1 MAEPSDNAEQNG
13 PKISACANDCLESF
27 QKCLFSAA
35 SIHPRELS
43 MVEDQLARFSSWA
56 NGIGV
61 FAPGSASMDHR
72 LRYAPDVTGV
82 VIGLL
87 ESLNYRCQSLFKIL
101 ISMIESSNQD
111 NANQG
116 FQKGLVDAASEISR
130 LNKISN
136 TIRRASKDTQALKAS
151 SFQIKDDEGNDVED
165 ILREHFKHH
174 ICDKFPGL
182 GEVLQDRLAQTML
195 LRRKRILYRRYRQGS
210 TTIKSQ
216 KSEAEKPVELPN
228 AQSAASS
235 KHSKTQKNKPKGHN
249 TRSKRALATPSQV
262 KSATTLVP
270 GNFQKAAANPS
281 VVSASRTVALGSHE
295 ALIFPLSPGL
305 ALKKLYEQLKKQ
317 MNVTEH
323 GASSLS
329 EGFSEK
335 ELVGLIDITCPYCL
349 HALPAQQVF
358 DDREWQNH
366 VINDLDAYIC
376 LFEDC
381 DQPDVLYS
389 HSDEWLSH
397 LQQHRRFW
405 RCASHRDLDPFRSS
419 AEYIAH
425 MRDVHNSKLND
436 NQLRIMAN
444 RNSRKIPKM
453 FPSCPLCG
461 QDEDEVN
468 GRLEDHLAGHL
479 RSLALKSL
487 PSYEGEIPEDIT
499 SDNDSI
505 DISRPQSRSTIRD
518 MRQAEDAL
526 SMDMLCSGEFWELWN
541 PDVPQDVGVNF
552 MGDAH
557 TELERATLFFDTYSY
572 KGHTSSPESDPIL
585 QSMLSQK
592 RTSLDF
598 RERVTDELNRSDTQA
613 SGSRALAFEDGAS
626 LDVIHKNK
634 RSQKG
639 KQTQLNT
646 IIDDRE
652 VVVVSERRGVLS
664 EGSGYLIVS
673 IKSLQCSEE
682 IPGTLICAA
691 SYGGQVSE
699 FTFRAKRLVSDKV
712 IILEVPC
719 EIPKLFELL
728 ILSEIGRIGHGQSI
742 KFLGRVELDVRRI
755 ISTDYTYSDV
765 HKLFERGPDGTNN
778 LQTGEISFEIS
789 WQLTDPRASET
800 QYHDHGDLG
809 KLSEINHI
817 SPSSQ
822 VPRVSQA
829 LEDDQEASEDER
841 GAGQRP
847 TVIEGTP
854 IIGGPSRERV
864 GRRSDRISARY
875 IRPRSPSV
883 ETEDEEARKERLSY
897 QLPTQDIASRWPM
910 PPPSASPLITQRKE
924 KPESDPLPRR
934 KKGHTKRVKK
944 EWESD

>member
-1 MAEPSDNAEQNG
+1 MAERSDNAEQNG

-101 ISMIESSNQD
+101 ISIIESSNQD

-216 KSEAEKPVELPN
+216 KPEAEKPVELPN

-235 KHSKTQKNKPKGHN
+235 KHSKTQRNKPKEHN
-249 TRSKRALATPSQV
+249 TKSRRALATPSQV

-270 GNFQKAAANPS
+270 GNFQEAAANPS

-295 ALIFPLSPGL
+295 ALVFPPSPGL
-305 ALKKLYEQLKKQ
+305 ALKKRYEQLKKQ

-329 EGFSEK
+329 EGLSEK
-335 ELVGLIDITCPYCL
+335 KLVGLIDITCPYCL

-541 PDVPQDVGVNF
+541 PDVPQNVGVNF

-557 TELERATLFFDTYSY
+557 TELERAALFFDTYSY
-572 KGHTSSPESDPIL
+572 EGHTSSPESDPIL

-598 RERVTDELNRSDTQA
+598 PERVTDELNRSDTQA
-613 SGSRALAFEDGAS
+613 SGSRALAFEAGAS
-626 LDVIHKNK
+626 LEVIHKNK
-634 RSQKG
+634 SSQKG

-673 IKSLQCSEE
+673 IKSLQCSKE

-699 FTFRAKRLVSDKV
+699 FTFRAKRLVS
-712 IILEVPC
+712 
-719 EIPKLFELL
+719 
-728 ILSEIGRIGHGQSI
+728 
-742 KFLGRVELDVRRI
+742 VELDVRRI

-800 QYHDHGDLG
+800 RDHDHGDLG
-809 KLSEINHI
+809 ELSEINHI
-817 SPSSQ
+817 YLSSQ

-829 LEDDQEASEDER
+829 LDDDQESSEDER

-847 TVIEGTP
+847 TAIEGAP

-864 GRRSDRISARY
+864 GQRSDRISARY

-883 ETEDEEARKERLSY
+883 ETEDEEARKQRLSY
-897 QLPTQDIASRWPM
+897 QLPTQGIASRWPM
-910 PPPSASPLITQRKE
+910 PPPSASPLSTQRKE

-934 KKGHTKRVKK
+934 KKGHTKRDKK

>member
-1 MAEPSDNAEQNG
+1 
-13 PKISACANDCLESF
+13 
-27 QKCLFSAA
+27 
-35 SIHPRELS
+35 
-43 MVEDQLARFSSWA
+43 
-56 NGIGV
+56 
-61 FAPGSASMDHR
+61 
-72 LRYAPDVTGV
+72 
-82 VIGLL
+82 
-87 ESLNYRCQSLFKIL
+87 
-101 ISMIESSNQD
+101 MIESSNQD
-111 NANQG
+111 NANEG

-136 TIRRASKDTQALKAS
+136 TIRRASKDTQALKATN
-151 SFQIKDDEGNDVED
+151 FQIQDDEGNDVED

-174 ICDKFPGL
+174 IYNKFPGL
-182 GEVLQDRLAQTML
+182 GEVLQDRLTQTML
-195 LRRKRILYRRYRQGS
+195 LRRKRNLYRRYRQES

-216 KSEAEKPVELPN
+216 KPEAEKP
-228 AQSAASS
+228 
-235 KHSKTQKNKPKGHN
+235 HSKTQKNKPKEHN
-249 TRSKRALATPSQV
+249 TRSRRVLATPSQV

-270 GNFQKAAANPS
+270 GNFQKAAASPS

-295 ALIFPLSPGL
+295 ALIFPPSPGL
-305 ALKKLYEQLKKQ
+305 ALKKRYEQLKKQ

-349 HALPAQQVF
+349 HALPAQKVF

-366 VINDLDAYIC
+366 VISDLDAYIC

-461 QDEDEVN
+461 QDEDEVD

-518 MRQAEDAL
+518 MRQAEYAL

-557 TELERATLFFDTYSY
+557 TELERAILFFDTYSY
-572 KGHTSSPESDPIL
+572 KGHTSGPE
-585 QSMLSQK
+585 K
-592 RTSLDF
+592 
-598 RERVTDELNRSDTQA
+598 RVTDELNRSDTPA

-626 LDVIHKNK
+626 LEVIHKNK

-673 IKSLQCSEE
+673 IKSLQCSKE

-719 EIPKLFELL
+719 DIPKLFELL
-728 ILSEIGRIGHGQSI
+728 ILSEIGRIGRGQSI

-755 ISTDYTYSDV
+755 ISTDYTHSDV

-800 QYHDHGDLG
+800 RDHDHGDLG
-809 KLSEINHI
+809 ELSETNHI
-817 SPSSQ
+817 YLSSQ

-829 LEDDQEASEDER
+829 LDDDQESSEDER

-847 TVIEGTP
+847 TVIEGAP
-854 IIGGPSRERV
+854 IIGGPSRERSIGKGW
-864 GRRSDRISARY
+864 GRGTRGQ
-875 IRPRSPSV
+875 
-883 ETEDEEARKERLSY
+883 RLGY
-897 QLPTQDIASRWPM
+897 QLPTRGIASRWPM
-910 PPPSASPLITQRKE
+910 PPPSASPLSTQRKE

-934 KKGHTKRVKK
+934 KKGHTKRDKK
-944 EWESD
+944 EWESG

>member
-87 ESLNYRCQSLFKIL
+87 ESLNYRCQMFKIL

-295 ALIFPLSPGL
+295 ALIFPPSPGL
-305 ALKKLYEQLKKQ
+305 ALKKLYEQLKK
-317 MNVTEH
+317 TDECYRTW
-323 GASSLS
+323 GKLTFRRLL
-329 EGFSEK
+329 GK
-335 ELVGLIDITCPYCL
+335 RT
-349 HALPAQQVF
+349 AQQVF

-468 GRLEDHLAGHL
+468 GCLEDHLAGHL

-673 IKSLQCSEE
+673 IKSLQCSKE

-728 ILSEIGRIGHGQSI
+728 ILSEIGRIGHGQSL